1 MYEDKKIIVYVT
13 GGIAA
18 YKAATLVRTLI
29 KAGAIVRVAMTRSA
43 QTFITP
49 LTFATLTK
57 HAVLTDDWQAD
68 GTVPH
73 IEWAQWADLHFVVPA
88 TANVLA
94 KMANGIAD
102 DMVTT
107 TLLAAVGDKIVA
119 PAMNDHMWD
128 HPATQRNLAQL
139 AADGVLVIA
148 PAVGF
153 LAEGYEAR
161 GRLAEPEEIVAQA
174 GVRLLARHGQL
185 QGKRVVITAGGTQE
199 KLDPVRYLTNRSSG
213 KMGYALAQ
221 AAAEAGAEVTLI
233 TTVVRDAIFGVKV
246 IEVQSA
252 QMMYDAVLA
261 AFETA
266 DVLIA
271 AAAVSDFRPVDV
283 ADNKIKKNGNG
294 GLTIELVQNPDILA
308 AVGTAKRAD
317 QFVVGFAAET
327 QDVANYAKAKLR
339 KKNAN
344 LLIANDVSRA
354 DAGFEVDTN
363 QVTLFTENEQIALP
377 LASKLATAREIIAFI
392 ANKI

>member
-29 KAGAIVRVAMTRSA
+29 KAGATVRVAMTRSA

-57 HAVLTDDWQAD
+57 QAVLTDDWQAD

-148 PAVGF
+148 PTVGF

-174 GVRLLARHGQL
+174 GVRLLAKTGQL

-266 DVLIA
+266 DILIA

-283 ADNKIKKNGNG
+283 ADNKIKKNGDG

-308 AVGTAKRAD
+308 AVGAAKRAN

-327 QDVANYAKAKLR
+327 QDVANYAKDKLR

-363 QVTLFTENEQIALP
+363 QVTLFTENEQVTLP

>member
-18 YKAATLVRTLI
+18 YKAATLVRALI
-29 KAGAIVRVAMTRSA
+29 KAGATVRVAMTRSA
-43 QTFITP
+43 QAFITP

-107 TLLAAVGDKIVA
+107 TLLAAVGDKVVA

-174 GVRLLARHGQL
+174 DVRLLAKTGQL

-261 AFETA
+261 AFEMA
-266 DVLIA
+266 DILIA

-308 AVGTAKRAD
+308 AVGAAKRAD

-327 QDVANYAKAKLR
+327 QDVANYAKDKLR
-339 KKNAN
+339 KKNAD

-363 QVTLFTENEQIALP
+363 QVTLFTENEQVALP

-392 ANKI
+392 ANKR